1 MRVPVEIFEKIM
13 NFSPQSIV
21 KKLII
26 NGVISK
32 SDINKIDIDK
42 NLIHNLLEYSL
53 NNKVSIAEKLI
64 LSGIDPNTKIQSFG
78 WPILSAASYKGQL
91 NLVKILVNK
100 NAEINANNSEAIKC
114 AALKN
119 NTHVVHFLIS
129 RGAIYDSSS
138 LFSKEDYLA
147 NMQVISEDEFCHTT
161 QTNELLF
168 DRLLVSGIFKI

>member
-1 MRVPVEIFEKIM
+1 MRLPPEIFEKIM

-32 SDINKIDIDK
+32 SDLNHVDVNN
-42 NLIHNLLEYSL
+42 NLINNLLVYSV
-53 NNKVSIAEKLI
+53 NHKVSIAEKLI
-64 LSGIDPNTKIQSFG
+64 LSGIDPNIKIQSYG
-78 WPILSAASYKGQL
+78 WPILSAASYKGHL

-119 NTHVVHFLIS
+119 NTHIVHFLIS
-129 RGAIYDSSS
+129 RGALHDSSS

-147 NMQVISEDEFCHTT
+147 NLQVISEDEFCYTT

-168 DRLLVSGIFKI
+168 DRLLISGVFKN